1 MSSRLADQD
10 IETEWED
17 VMLLIRDGQYWLHD
31 PEDGRMQFHG
41 NTKPTEEEFKHFQ
54 DDQPK
59 GEVCQ

>member
-1 MSSRLADQD
+1 MLKDKD

-31 PEDGRMQFHG
+31 PEDGRMQCHG
-41 NTKPTEEEFKHFQ
+41 NIRPGETEFKAFQ

-59 GEVCQ
+59 GD